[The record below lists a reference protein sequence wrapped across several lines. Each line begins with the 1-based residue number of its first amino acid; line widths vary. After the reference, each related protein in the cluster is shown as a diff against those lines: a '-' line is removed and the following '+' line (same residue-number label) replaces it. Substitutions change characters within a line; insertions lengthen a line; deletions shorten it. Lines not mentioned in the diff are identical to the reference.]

1 MKLFTIAL
9 LTAGMHALTLNS
21 QTNIESAALLSI
33 TDLQADLDATIA
45 ANAARDAAEA
55 YVQKTT
61 ADKVVA
67 DAAVL
72 ANTDL

>member
-33 TDLQADLDATIA
+33 TDL
-45 ANAARDAAEA
+45 
-55 YVQKTT
+55 
-61 ADKVVA
+61 
-67 DAAVL
+67 
-72 ANTDL
+72 